1 LAFGPIVVSQQLR
14 HHLAMNLHPADIQ
27 TTRDSDVTR
36 GMILI
41 PGGTYR
47 MGSDHHY
54 PEEAPTHRVT
64 VDPFFIDATPVTNAQ
79 FREFVEATG
88 YITFAEIPPKAED
101 YPGALP
107 EMLKAGSLLFS
118 PPDHPVDLRD
128 WSQWWEFK
136 FGAYWRRPAGKGSG
150 IHLLTDHPVVH
161 VAYRDAQ
168 AYAEWAGKDLPTEAE
183 WEFAARGGLEDKEF
197 AWGDEFT
204 PGGEHMA
211 NTWQGAF
218 PSENLAADGFE
229 RTSPVTAFPP
239 NGYGVHDMIGNVWEW
254 TNDWYTAKH
263 AADAPKACCIPENP
277 RGGRE
282 DESFDSCQPDVKIPR
297 KVLKGGSH
305 LCAPNYCR
313 RYRPAARHAQPVD
326 TSASHIGFR
335 CVVRSRA

>member
-1 LAFGPIVVSQQLR
+1 
-14 HHLAMNLHPADIQ
+14 
-27 TTRDSDVTR
+27 
-36 GMILI
+36 
-41 PGGTYR
+41 
-47 MGSDHHY
+47 
-54 PEEAPTHRVT
+54 
-64 VDPFFIDATPVTNAQ
+64 
-79 FREFVEATG
+79 
-88 YITFAEIPPKAED
+88 
-101 YPGALP
+101 
-107 EMLKAGSLLFS
+107 MLKAGSLLFS
-118 PPDHPVDLRD
+118 PPDHPVDLHD